1 MTIISPFLRTLRL
14 SDIPSLVELPSSFQN
29 LYLLKHL
36 TITECINLESLPANI
51 SFEYL
56 TWLDLSR
63 CSRLR
68 SFPDISTNISLLDI
82 TETGIEEVPWWI
94 QDFSCL
100 RYFYMSGCN
109 NLQCISVNIC
119 KLKSLKI
126 ANFAHCG
133 ALTEARI
140 NDSPSEVAV
149 ETDSSYSESQVSD
162 ESSSSLSDN
171 YIPKLDL
178 NFRNCFNLD
187 PEALLHQQSFFK
199 DIVLPGEEVP
209 TYFTHRTS
217 GNSSSLTNISMP
229 YTYPYQPFFRTRACA
244 VIDYD
249 GIITPG
255 IYIQLSC
262 RFEGRF
268 GNHFNS
274 TYRKDCLWTDQKVSH
289 LFIFDCLFPLNK
301 DNDPMA
307 EVNYDQVDINISLT
321 GGCNLKGWG
330 IRLFEGY
337 ETDQSD
343 ECGDNDD
350 SDNQGEECEECD
362 SSDDQSEESGDSDN
376 QTVIRL
382 SQDFSSP
389 ENRLGNPNTLPHVC
403 EASEDNMLNDG
414 CRETEHVG
422 ECRGNNVETERSS
435 KRMRIT

>member
-1 MTIISPFLRTLRL
+1 MSTSLKSLLL
-14 SDIPSLVELPSSFQN
+14 SDIPSLVELPYSLHN
-29 LYLLKHL
+29 LYLLEHL
-36 TITECINLESLPANI
+36 AITDCINLETLPADI

-56 TWLDLSR
+56 TRLDLSR
-63 CSRLR
+63 CSRLK
-68 SFPDISTNISLLDI
+68 SFPDISTNISSLILVG
-82 TETGIEEVPWWI
+82 TGIKEVPWWI
-94 QDFSCL
+94 QNFSCL
-100 RYFYMSGCN
+100 KYFYMTGCN

-119 KLKSLKI
+119 KLKNLYI
-126 ANFAHCG
+126 ADFAHCG
-133 ALTEARI
+133 ALIEARI

-149 ETDSSYSESQVSD
+149 EVDNSYSESQVSV

-187 PEALLHQQSFFK
+187 PEALLHQQSIFK
-199 DIVLPGEEVP
+199 EIVLPGEEVP

-217 GNSSSLTNISMP
+217 GKSSSLTNISMP
-229 YTYPYQPFFRTRACA
+229 YTYPYQPFFRIRACA

-262 RFEGRF
+262 RFQGRF
-268 GNHFNS
+268 GNHFDS
-274 TYRKDCLWTDQKVSH
+274 TYKKDCLWTDQKVSH
-289 LFIFDCLFPLNK
+289 LFIFDCLFPLNE
-301 DNDPMA
+301 DNDPIA

-350 SDNQGEECEECD
+350 SDNQSEECD
-362 SSDDQSEESGDSDN
+362 ECDYSDDHSEQCGDDSVN
-376 QTVIRL
+376 QTVIRI
-382 SQDFSSP
+382 SQDFSSS

-414 CRETEHVG
+414 CHETKHGG
-422 ECRGNNVETERSS
+422 EYRGSNVETERCS
-435 KRMRIT
+435 KRRRVS